1 MAINLDKD
9 QERIQPITTI
19 IGQNK
24 YMQAEMKGTMMIL
37 RATIMTSFATLLK
50 IFPIPA
56 SQNFIA
62 SNGLSKY
69 FDVPI
74 NFTNNFMAVLVAF
87 AVAYALAQSFQVDA
101 FPAGLISMVS
111 FFILTPY
118 TLGDMGP
125 LGQAFTIS
133 NQWLG
138 SMGIFA
144 GMIIAFVSTRLYVA
158 MVKGGIVIKV
168 PDSVPE
174 FVAKSFSSL
183 IPGILI
189 LTLFSVISAVLSMT
203 SYGSIHTLIYTFL
216 QAPLTS
222 LGSEVGSVIIVAV
235 LSQLLWFLGLHGHA
249 VTLGVVAPIWAAMD
263 AQQLAALSAGQPLP
277 NITGMAFFWTYLAG
291 NLLPLAFMLTFMAKS
306 VRYKTLGKVALVP
319 AIFTIGEPLAYGAP
333 LVMNFVFALPY
344 VLLDGV
350 IMVLAYYLTVSGI
363 IPAVGGVNT
372 PSGTPVLLSGF
383 LQGSWRIAAF
393 QVVALL
399 IRFAVWYPFFKVA
412 DNMAVEEERKA
423 ELETEVETA

>member
-1 MAINLDKD
+1 MAINLDKV
-9 QERIQPITTI
+9 QEKIQPITTV

-24 YMQAEMKGTMMIL
+24 YLQAVMKGMMMIL
-37 RATIMTSFATLLK
+37 PATIMSSFATLLK

-56 SQNFIA
+56 YQNFIA
-62 SNGLSKY
+62 SNGLTKY

-87 AVAYALAQSFQVDA
+87 AVAYALATSFEVDA
-101 FPAGLISMVS
+101 FPAGLLSMVS

-125 LGQAFTIS
+125 LGQSFTIA

-138 SMGIFA
+138 AMGMFT
-144 GMIIAFVSTRLYVA
+144 GMIVAFVSGRLYVA

-183 IPGILI
+183 IPGIVI
-189 LTLFSVISAVLSMT
+189 LTVFSIISAVFSVT
-203 SYGSIHTLIYTFL
+203 SYGSIHVLIYTFL

-222 LGSEVGSVIIVAV
+222 LGSGVGSVIIVGV
-235 LSQLLWFLGLHGHA
+235 LAQLLWFLGLHGHA

-263 AQQLAALSAGQPLP
+263 AQQLAAFSAGQPLP
-277 NITGMAFFWTYLAG
+277 NITGQAFFFTYIAG
-291 NLLPLAFMLTFMAKS
+291 NLIQLAFMLTFMSKS

-319 AIFTIGEPLAYGAP
+319 AIFTIGEPLAYGTP
-333 LVMNFVFALPY
+333 LVMNLVFAIPY
-344 VLLDGV
+344 ILLDGIILAV
-350 IMVLAYYLTVSGI
+350 AYYLTVAGI
-363 IPAVGGVNT
+363 LPPVGGVNT
-372 PSGTPVLLSGF
+372 PSGTPVILSGF
-383 LQGSWRIAAF
+383 LQGSWKIAAF
-393 QVVALL
+393 QAVAILV
-399 IRFAVWYPFFKVA
+399 RFVAWYPFFKIA

-423 ELETEVETA
+423 ELETA